1 MSDEILKRIEQNISA
16 QLKWV
21 RLSGMS
27 QLREIFDRTMRTD
40 EEKLAYELSD
50 GERSTRDIEKL
61 TGIGRTKIGDL
72 WKKWHRI
79 GLMEKSA
86 KYEGKR
92 MERSFSLLDAGIEIP
107 TLTQRPVAAQPNTEE
122 FE

>member
-1 MSDEILKRIEQNISA
+1 MSEEILKKIEKDVSE
-16 QLKWV
+16 QLKWI

-27 QLREIFDRTMRTD
+27 QLKTIFEQNMKTI

-72 WKKWHRI
+72 WKKWYRI
-79 GLMEKSA
+79 GLMERST

-92 MERSFSLLDAGIEIP
+92 MARSFSLQDVGMEIP
-107 TLTQRPVAAQPNTEE
+107 TLPERQVATQQGAEE